1 MSETDAATEPQIDTT
16 DTSAEQPAEPP
27 HRDIVSRKPAKPG
40 RRKPKIDTGAA
51 RKSVA
56 RRADRTIAIGPCEDP
71 ALRTALESDTVAWL
85 RYFFQD
91 DGEIEAPF
99 SHPFS
104 GQHLEIIAAI
114 DAAIDVGGDQAIAA
128 SRGEGKST
136 LTERVTL
143 KAVLQGRVRFAAI
156 FGATGPLAAN
166 SLEEIK
172 LALET
177 NNRLHAL
184 YPEVCVPIRAL
195 ENIPQ
200 RASAMILS
208 GHRHDDGTPF
218 EEAAADFTWTG
229 REVTLPRVPGAP
241 ASGATI
247 STRGLDG
254 AVRGLK
260 KKGRRPDIAIIDDPD
275 DEETARSEE
284 QTKKLKKKIDRAI
297 AGLGSQS
304 KPIARVLLTT
314 LQTSTSVSAIFT
326 DPAQKP
332 SWKGKRFKFLA
343 KKPTRLDLWEK
354 FVEMRQEDWKL
365 GTDNAHLFYLANQV
379 AMDDGA
385 EVSNAYRFDPNT
397 QASALEFYFSQ
408 VAKLG
413 QEAVSTEYDN
423 EPPVE
428 AASEDIVLTAKRIQ
442 KQINGLKRQVIPEG
456 TTHITR
462 GIDCKKQALHWA
474 VRAWLPDGS
483 PHTIDYGVTE
493 VLGTKYGESD
503 GVELALRNAILKGHE
518 EFMAA
523 EYRFADG
530 ELATELLEDSL
541 TLIDCRWQREAVV
554 GACRLIGDHT
564 RIMPVMGYGR
574 SKGVRG
580 VFRPGK
586 ARTATCKPG
595 QNYNLVL
602 ESCTIDGK
610 QIRFWCVQ
618 VDADYW
624 KNYEH
629 ERWLTGEG
637 KPGRALIWGETDARS
652 IRFGDLSRDQKA
664 HTAYAH
670 HLTNESEVDGVWK
683 TKSDNVHWLDGSCYS
698 DVGYRVL
705 ITNIRPVAPAVEP
718 AEAAQVAEAA
728 GTAQPPPR
736 KKSKAERAV
745 YFD

>member
-1 MSETDAATEPQIDTT
+1 M
-16 DTSAEQPAEPP
+16 SAEESVAEPLAEEP
-27 HRDIVSRKPAKPG
+27 HRDTVSPKRPRSVR
-40 RRKPKIDTGAA
+40 RRKPKVDTGAA

-56 RRADRTIAIGPCEDP
+56 RRTDRTIAIPACEDP
-71 ALRTALESDTVAWL
+71 ALRATLEADTVAWL
-85 RYFFQD
+85 RYVFQD

-104 GQHLEIIAAI
+104 PQHLEIIAAL
-114 DAAIDVGGDQAIAA
+114 DTAIDVGGDQAIAA

-136 LTERVTL
+136 LTERVAL

-177 NNRLHAL
+177 NNYLLAL

-200 RASAMILS
+200 RAGAMILS
-208 GHRHDDGTPF
+208 GNRHDNGAVF
-218 EEAAADFTWTG
+218 EEADADFEWTG
-229 REVTLPRVPGAP
+229 REVTLPRTPGAP
-241 ASGATI
+241 AAGATI

-314 LQTSTSVSAIFT
+314 LQTNTSVSAIFT

-343 KKPTRLDLWEK
+343 KKPARGDLWDK
-354 FVEMRQEDWKL
+354 FVEMRQEDWKV
-365 GTDNAHLFYLANQV
+365 GTDNAHLFYLANQA

-385 EVSNAYRFDPNT
+385 EVSNPYRFDPNT
-397 QASALEFYFSQ
+397 QSSALEFYFSQ

-428 AASEDIVLTAKRIQ
+428 AASADIVLSAKRIQ
-442 KQINGLKRQVIPEG
+442 KQISGLKRQVVPAG
-456 TTHITR
+456 TTHITQ

-483 PHTIDYGVTE
+483 PITIDYGVTE
-493 VLGTKYGESD
+493 VIGTRYGESE
-503 GVELALRNAILKGHE
+503 GVELALKNAIINRYE
-518 EFMAA
+518 EFQAA

-530 ELATELLEDSL
+530 EMATELIEDSL

-554 GACRLIGDHT
+554 EACRLIGDHT
-564 RIMPVMGYGR
+564 RIMPVMGYGK

-580 VFRPGK
+580 VFRPAK

-595 QNYNLVL
+595 QNYNVVL
-602 ESCTIDGK
+602 ESCVIDGK
-610 QIRFWCVQ
+610 PIRFWCVQ

-624 KNYEH
+624 KSYEH

-652 IRFGDLSRDQKA
+652 IRFGELSRDQKS

-670 HLTNESEVDGVWK
+670 HITNESEVDGVWK

-698 DVGYRVL
+698 DVAYRVL
-705 ITNIRPVAPAVEP
+705 ITNIRPVATAVEP
-718 AEAAQVAEAA
+718 ADAATVERMQEA
-728 GTAQPPPR
+728 PPTR
-736 KKSKAERAV
+736 KRSKADRTV
-745 YFD
+745 YFE

>member
-1 MSETDAATEPQIDTT
+1 MSEELVAETPVEVAQCDTM
-16 DTSAEQPAEPP
+16 SPK
-27 HRDIVSRKPAKPG
+27 RRKSG
-40 RRKPKIDTGAA
+40 RRKPKVDTGAA
-51 RKSVA
+51 RKSAA
-56 RRADRTIAIGPCEDP
+56 RRLDRTIQIPPCDDP
-71 ALRTALESDTVAWL
+71 ALRATLEADTVAWL
-85 RYFFQD
+85 RYIFQD

-104 GQHLEIIAAI
+104 PQHLEIIAAI
-114 DAAIDVGGDQAIAA
+114 DTAIDVGGDQAIAA

-136 LTERVTL
+136 LTERVAL

-177 NNRLHAL
+177 NGYLLAL

-195 ENIPQ
+195 ENVPQ
-200 RASAMILS
+200 RAGAMILA
-208 GHRHDDGTPF
+208 GVRHDNGATF
-218 EEAAADFTWTG
+218 EDASADFEWTG
-229 REVTLPRVPGAP
+229 KEVTLPRTPGAP

-275 DEETARSEE
+275 DEETARSIE
-284 QTKKLKKKIDRAI
+284 QTKKLQKQIDRAI

-304 KPIARVLLTT
+304 KPISRVLLTT
-314 LQTSTSVSAIFT
+314 LQTASSVSAIYT

-343 KKPTRLDLWEK
+343 KKPARLDLWEK
-354 FVEMRQEDWKL
+354 FVGMRQEDWKL
-365 GTDNAHLFYLANQV
+365 GTDNAHQFYLSNQV

-385 EVSNAYRFDPNT
+385 EVSNPYRFDPAT
-397 QASALEFYFSQ
+397 QSSALEFYYSQ

-413 QEAVSTEYDN
+413 QEAVSCEYDN

-428 AASEDIVLTAKRIQ
+428 QASDDIVLSAKRIQ
-442 KQINGLKRQVIPEG
+442 KQISGLERQVIPEG
-456 TTHITR
+456 TTHITQ

-483 PHTIDYGVTE
+483 PHTVDYGVTE
-493 VLGTKYGESD
+493 VLGTKYGESE
-503 GVELALRNAILKGHE
+503 GVEAALTAAILKRYE
-518 EFMAA
+518 EFRTG

-530 ELATELLEDSL
+530 EMATDLIEDSL

-554 GACRLIGDHT
+554 AACRLIGDHT
-564 RIMPVMGYGR
+564 RIMPVMGFGK
-574 SKGVRG
+574 SKGVKG

-586 ARTATCKPG
+586 ATTATCKPG

-602 ESCTIDGK
+602 DQCVIDGK
-610 QIRFWCVQ
+610 MIRFWCVQ
-618 VDADYW
+618 AHTDYW
-624 KNYEH
+624 KTWEH

-637 KPGRALIWGETDARS
+637 KPGRMLIWGQHDAKS
-652 IRFGDLSRDQKA
+652 SRFGDLSRDMR
-664 HTAYAH
+664 HHNSYAH
-670 HLTNESEVDGVWK
+670 HLTNEYETDGVWK
-683 TKSDNVHWLDGSCYS
+683 TRSENVHYFDGSYYS
-698 DVGYRVL
+698 DVASRIKGV
-705 ITNIRPVAPAVEP
+705 NIPFKPMLPSSPEV
-718 AEAAQVAEAA
+718 
-728 GTAQPPPR
+728 TAQPTPVKR
-736 KKSKAERAV
+736 TKAERTT